1 MTERDEAFE
10 ELKTGHGLL
19 RELPGLRVWG
29 VDDGAL
35 VLGEDA
41 TQFVF
46 CSQGALVVRQTGAWP
61 HVLTAGMYASVP
73 GKCDVRPVGQD
84 LSQGLVI
91 SRHGWLGMVVLGGPL
106 EERGRL
112 RYIDG
117 CTDSLLVPTVQV
129 LLDPVHRMMSTIRH
143 NRARG
148 THAVVRMAD
157 IVRGMVAEGVPARE
171 IQKRLGM
178 EREEVTRLVNR
189 AGMPSQVTKG
199 RSGALNRAWVPG
211 KG

>member
-10 ELKTGHGLL
+10 ELKSGHGLL

-61 HVLTAGMYASVP
+61 HVLT
-73 GKCDVRPVGQD
+73 
-84 LSQGLVI
+84 
-91 SRHGWLGMVVLGGPL
+91 GG
-106 EERGRL
+106 
-112 RYIDG
+112 
-117 CTDSLLVPTVQV
+117 LVPTAQV

-199 RSGALNRAWVPG
+199 RGPG
-211 KG
+211 R

>member
-10 ELKTGHGLL
+10 ELKSGHGLL

-73 GKCDVRPVGQD
+73 GKCEVRPVGQD

-91 SRHGWLGMVVLGGPL
+91 SRHGWLGTAGRYARTDLYGTGLKEPPPGMSWQEMKAL
-106 EERGRL
+106 E
-112 RYIDG
+112 
-117 CTDSLLVPTVQV
+117 
-129 LLDPVHRMMSTIRH
+129 
-143 NRARG
+143 N
-148 THAVVRMAD
+148 
-157 IVRGMVAEGVPARE
+157 
-171 IQKRLGM
+171 
-178 EREEVTRLVNR
+178 
-189 AGMPSQVTKG
+189 
-199 RSGALNRAWVPG
+199 
-211 KG
+211 

>member
-10 ELKTGHGLL
+10 ELKSGHGLL

-61 HVLTAGMYASVP
+61 HVLTAGMYGAVP
-73 GKCDVRPVGQD
+73 GKCEVRPVGQD

-91 SRHGWLGMVVLGGPL
+91 SRHGWLGMV
-106 EERGRL
+106 
-112 RYIDG
+112 D
-117 CTDSLLVPTVQV
+117 D
-129 LLDPVHRMMSTIRH
+129 
-143 NRARG
+143 
-148 THAVVRMAD
+148 
-157 IVRGMVAEGVPARE
+157 GVPARE

-178 EREEVTRLVNR
+178 EREEVVRLVNR
-189 AGMPSQVTKG
+189 AGMPAQVTKG
-199 RSGALNRAWVPG
+199 KAGALNRAWVPG

>member
-46 CSQGALVVRQTGAWP
+46 CSQGALVVRQSGAWP
-61 HVLTAGMYASVP
+61 HVLTAGMYASLP
-73 GKCDVRPVGQD
+73 GKCEVRPVGQD

-112 RYIDG
+112 PPVDG
-117 CTDSLLVPTVQV
+117 
-129 LLDPVHRMMSTIRH
+129 
-143 NRARG
+143 
-148 THAVVRMAD
+148 
-157 IVRGMVAEGVPARE
+157 
-171 IQKRLGM
+171 
-178 EREEVTRLVNR
+178 ER
-189 AGMPSQVTKG
+189 
-199 RSGALNRAWVPG
+199 
-211 KG
+211 